1 MKKRHII
8 LTICISI
15 VLVIF
20 AASFFA
26 PSLITHLFLHSK
38 KKIVHS
44 PEDIENALLEL
55 KNQKQEFN
63 APHVVFEISR
73 KPHTAWDWFAN
84 WKGVSVGHSW
94 TQGDRIMEF
103 ANVGGTLVYSVP
115 VRWRED
121 NSAGPVAFETETNV
135 SPAMSGDE
143 LYSTS
148 EDEYGRLKSFLVAKS
163 PDAGLSCSISKDS
176 TGRIAKDIEYF
187 DGTLSLP
194 QNEWPD
200 FVKTFFKQVYN
211 SEQPIYVKQ
220 IQLKFFGL
228 F

>member
-1 MKKRHII
+1 
-8 LTICISI
+8 
-15 VLVIF
+15 
-20 AASFFA
+20 
-26 PSLITHLFLHSK
+26 K

-63 APHVVFEISR
+63 TPHVVFEISR
-73 KPHTAWDWFAN
+73 KPHTAWSWFAN
-84 WKGVSVGHSW
+84 WKGASVDHSW

-121 NSAGPVAFETETNV
+121 NSAGPVVFETETNV

-148 EDEYGRLKSFLVAKS
+148 EDEYARLKSFLAAKS
-163 PDAGLSCSISKDS
+163 PDVGLSCSISKDS

-211 SEQPIYVKQ
+211 SEQPIYVEQ
-220 IQLKFFGL
+220 IQLKFFGV